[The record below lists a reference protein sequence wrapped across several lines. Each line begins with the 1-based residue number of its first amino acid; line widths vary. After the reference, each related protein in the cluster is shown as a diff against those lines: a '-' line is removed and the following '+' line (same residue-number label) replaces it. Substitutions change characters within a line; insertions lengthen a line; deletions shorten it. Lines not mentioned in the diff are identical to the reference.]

1 MAWLSPRGDSRDKAA
16 APHPKNGTCWS
27 EFRAEFN
34 QIIRPEGRRLIPEYF
49 QSLPLRL
56 ASPTLARPSRPPG
69 FDMTYRP
76 TARVF
81 LPPWRSRLPS
91 LLYLGLT
98 LVVAGI
104 VFVAEHSP
112 TNSVLYVQL
121 IEKGSRRLITPRTFA
136 LLLLFSSISSVLRT
150 NMRGVRLRGD
160 GIEYR
165 DLVSLVIPKLRRLRW
180 AQMNRISLSKT
191 GLYTIDLW
199 DGTRVYMPRVQDSDL
214 LAKTLEHVAL
224 ARAIPLEGG
233 TGLDDVPEAD
243 DLPEHTAS

>member
-1 MAWLSPRGDSRDKAA
+1 
-16 APHPKNGTCWS
+16 
-27 EFRAEFN
+27 
-34 QIIRPEGRRLIPEYF
+34 
-49 QSLPLRL
+49 
-56 ASPTLARPSRPPG
+56 
-69 FDMTYRP
+69 MTYRP

-81 LPPWRSRLPS
+81 LPPWRMRVPS

-98 LVVAGI
+98 LIVAAI

-121 IEKGSRRLITPRTFA
+121 IEKGSRRMISPRTFA
-136 LLLLFSSISSVLRT
+136 LLLLLSSISSVLRT
-150 NMRGVRLRGD
+150 NMRGVRVRGD

-180 AQMNRISLSKT
+180 AQMNRISLSKS

-233 TGLDDVPEAD
+233 TGLDDVPDPDE
-243 DLPEHTAS
+243 LPEHTAG